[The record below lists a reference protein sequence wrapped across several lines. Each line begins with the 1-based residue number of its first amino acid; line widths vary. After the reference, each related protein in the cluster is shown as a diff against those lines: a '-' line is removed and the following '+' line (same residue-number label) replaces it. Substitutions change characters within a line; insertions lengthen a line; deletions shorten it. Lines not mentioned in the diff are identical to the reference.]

1 MDGRQSPG
9 GSERVR
15 AGAQTV
21 TATERAALIQRGL
34 RFAVTGV
41 FVTALHA
48 LVAVLFINFVSPHPP
63 LANGVAFVVA
73 TVVSYVINTT
83 WSFSARLHGKTLRRF
98 LLVSAGGFVLAMLVA
113 WAAQLAGLHYLA
125 GIVAVAL
132 TIPAFTFVLHNF
144 WTYR

>member
-1 MDGRQSPG
+1 
-9 GSERVR
+9 
-15 AGAQTV
+15 V
-21 TATERAALIQRGL
+21 TPAEKSALIQRGL

-48 LVAVLFINFVSPHPP
+48 LVAVLFIHFISAPPP
-63 LANGVAFVVA
+63 LANGVAFAVA

-83 WSFSARLHGKTLRRF
+83 WSFSARLHGRTLVRF
-98 LLVSAGGFVLAMLVA
+98 LLVSVWGFFLAMFVA
-113 WAAQLAGLHYLA
+113 WAAQMAGLHYLL
-125 GIVAVAL
+125 GIGAVAL

>member
-1 MDGRQSPG
+1 MTSSDRK
-9 GSERVR
+9 
-15 AGAQTV
+15 
-21 TATERAALIQRGL
+21 ALIQRGL
-34 RFAVTGV
+34 RFAVTGL

-48 LVAVLFINFVSPHPP
+48 LVAVLFIHFVAPQPP
-63 LANGVAFVVA
+63 LANGVAFAVA

-83 WSFSARLHGKTLRRF
+83 WSFSARLHGRTLLRF
-98 LLVSAGGFVLAMLVA
+98 LSVSACGFLLAMFVA
-113 WAAQLAGLHYLA
+113 WAAQMAGLNYLL

>member
-1 MDGRQSPG
+1 MTSNEK
-9 GSERVR
+9 S
-15 AGAQTV
+15 
-21 TATERAALIQRGL
+21 ALIQRGL
-34 RFAVTGV
+34 RFAVTGL

-48 LVAVLFINFVSPHPP
+48 LVAVLFINFVVALPP

-83 WSFSARLHGKTLRRF
+83 WSFSARLQGRTLWRF
-98 LLVSAGGFVLAMLVA
+98 LAVSACGFVLAMFVA
-113 WAAQLAGLHYLA
+113 WAAQVAGLHYGL
-125 GIVAVAL
+125 GIGAVAL

>member
-1 MDGRQSPG
+1 MTSAEK
-9 GSERVR
+9 S
-15 AGAQTV
+15 
-21 TATERAALIQRGL
+21 ALIQRGL
-34 RFAVTGV
+34 RFAVTGL

-48 LVAVLFINFVSPHPP
+48 LVAVLFINFIAAQPP
-63 LANGVAFVVA
+63 LANGVAFAVA

-83 WSFSARLHGKTLRRF
+83 WSFSARLHGRTLLRF
-98 LLVSAGGFVLAMLVA
+98 LLVSAGGFLLAVLVA
-113 WAAQLAGLHYLA
+113 WVAQIAGLHYLL

>member
-1 MDGRQSPG
+1 MTS
-9 GSERVR
+9 
-15 AGAQTV
+15 
-21 TATERAALIQRGL
+21 TEKTALIQRGL
-34 RFAVTGV
+34 RFAVTGL

-48 LVAVLFINFVSPHPP
+48 LIAVLFIYFVAPQPP
-63 LANGVAFVVA
+63 LANGVAFAVA

-83 WSFSARLHGKTLRRF
+83 WSFSARLHGRTLLRF
-98 LLVSAGGFVLAMLVA
+98 SLVSVGGFFLAMFVA
-113 WAAQLAGLHYLA
+113 WVAQMAGLHYLL

>member
-1 MDGRQSPG
+1 MTP
-9 GSERVR
+9 
-15 AGAQTV
+15 
-21 TATERAALIQRGL
+21 TERSALVQRGL
-34 RFAVTGV
+34 RFAVTGL

-48 LVAVLFINFVSPHPP
+48 LVAVLFINYVSPQPP
-63 LANGVAFVVA
+63 LANGVAFTVA

-83 WSFSARLHGKTLRRF
+83 WSFSARLHGKTLLRF
-98 LLVSAGGFVLAMLVA
+98 LMVSAGGFLLAMFVA
-113 WAAQLAGLHYLA
+113 WAAQMAGLHYLA

>member
-1 MDGRQSPG
+1 MTS
-9 GSERVR
+9 
-15 AGAQTV
+15 AQKS
-21 TATERAALIQRGL
+21 ALIQRGL
-34 RFAVTGV
+34 RFAVTGL

-48 LVAVLFINFVSPHPP
+48 LVAVLFINFIVAQPP
-63 LANGVAFVVA
+63 LANGVAFAVA

-83 WSFSARLHGKTLRRF
+83 WSFSARLHGRTLLRF
-98 LLVSAGGFVLAMLVA
+98 LLVSVAGFFLAMFVA
-113 WAAQLAGLHYLA
+113 WAAQVAGLHYLL

>member
-1 MDGRQSPG
+1 
-9 GSERVR
+9 
-15 AGAQTV
+15 V
-21 TATERAALIQRGL
+21 TSAEKDALIRRGL
-34 RFAVTGV
+34 RFAVTGL

-48 LVAVLFINFVSPHPP
+48 LVAVLFINGVSPKPP
-63 LANGVAFVVA
+63 LANGVAFAIA

-83 WSFSARLHGKTLRRF
+83 WSFSARLHGKTLLRF
-98 LLVSAGGFVLAMLVA
+98 LLVSAGGFFLAMFVA
-113 WAAQLAGLHYLA
+113 WAAQMAGLHYLL